1 MPVINT
7 VQQDFSVNI
16 NQTSI
21 SELPINGRRW
31 SNFALATP
39 GAVRDGGF
47 GLVFRGISGLLNN
60 NTIDGGDNNQ
70 AFFSE
75 EGHVSATSLGL
86 IPFANFKSTLRTIR
100 LSTDALPA
108 GSSMPS
114 PRVGTNDFHGSA
126 FYYLRDERFGAR
138 NPPAFGACH
147 KWRGWSDS
155 AETTDRRQQFGG
167 TVGGPILK
175 DRVFFFFSYDQ
186 QRRNFPGI
194 ATTADPLFFT
204 TVNRGTTGAG
214 LKAPN
219 RQLTDAQID
228 ATVAFLT
235 SLTGETAR
243 RGDQTIL
250 LPKLEWRINQ
260 QNTSPDPTTGCAGN
274 RRRHANQ
281 SHRKFWS
288 SELWRRLR
296 QR

>member
-1 MPVINT
+1 MT
-7 VQQDFSVNI
+7 
-16 NQTSI
+16 TT
-21 SELPINGRRW
+21 ELSSRKSAG
-31 SNFALATP
+31 
-39 GAVRDGGF
+39 
-47 GLVFRGISGLLNN
+47 
-60 NTIDGGDNNQ
+60 
-70 AFFSE
+70 
-75 EGHVSATSLGL
+75 GHVSATSLGL

-114 PRVGTNDFHGSA
+114 PRV
-126 FYYLRDERFGAR
+126 AR
-138 NPPAFGACH
+138 TTF
-147 KWRGWSDS
+147 
-155 AETTDRRQQFGG
+155 TDRPSTICATKGSGPQSPRLSGVPINGGAGLIPLKPRQAA
-167 TVGGPILK
+167 TV
-175 DRVFFFFSYDQ
+175 RRHRWWSNS
-186 QRRNFPGI
+186 QRSCVLLFQLRPAERNFPGI
-194 ATTADPLFFT
+194 ASTADPLFFT

-235 SLTGETAR
+235 SLTETAR